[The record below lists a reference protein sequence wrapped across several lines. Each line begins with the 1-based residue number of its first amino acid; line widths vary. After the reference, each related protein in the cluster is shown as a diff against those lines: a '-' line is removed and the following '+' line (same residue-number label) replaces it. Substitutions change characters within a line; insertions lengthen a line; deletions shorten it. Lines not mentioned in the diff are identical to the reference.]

1 MLLLCN
7 YSPIFK
13 NMKRILLLCLAS
25 LMLAGCST
33 TKVLK
38 PSIVQGFVDYSM
50 FTENGIYA
58 SPSYNIQHDYVSIG
72 EISVEGLYGYVDKDA
87 YRKQTGDNDAF
98 VMAINGQYKESP
110 SPWEYQLVNPSI
122 DGVMNHL
129 VKVIKEKGG
138 NGIIGLDCTYKK
150 EYLYVKGDKYD
161 TGLQTINLSGLIIKT
176 EKPLVQASQ
185 TVREAKPR
193 SEVIID
199 GIKCFII
206 KSFPQSVA
214 IMTEQRLTQQQV
226 AGAIGEFNIQNKD
239 IQFFLPDTTQPYF
252 GYTADTGYLIDYKT
266 NSFIKYNP

>member
-1 MLLLCN
+1 
-7 YSPIFK
+7 
-13 NMKRILLLCLAS
+13 MKRILLLCLAS

-193 SEVIID
+193 NEITID
-199 GIKCFII
+199 GVHCFVF
-206 KSFPQSVA
+206 KSFPHTAA
-214 IMTEQRLTQQQV
+214 IMTEKSLTQQQILKV
-226 AGAIGEFNIQNKD
+226 IKSLD
-239 IQFFLPDTTQPYF
+239 IDKELQFFLPNTTQPYF
-252 GYTADTGYLIDYKT
+252 GATDNGYLIDYST
-266 NSFIKYNP
+266 NDFIKIEE